1 MINLDRN
8 FYPYLEEVNEG
19 VERQFQPLP
28 PGQTKRILD
37 IGCGQGQLGEAI
49 QKKAYEVWGIEANQH
64 AVDAAARRLHRAIQS
79 DLHDH
84 DRVRDE
90 LDGAIFDSL
99 IFSDVLEHTYD
110 PLKVLRAYLNYVRPG
125 GSVVISVPNALVWE
139 FRFKYLFGKF
149 DYQDTGVLDRTHI
162 RFFTFKNAR
171 KLVEAAGCKITIV
184 DSTPYIVRAI
194 LPADQARGLQTERC
208 SRIDDGS
215 PGESQDHHRLEEL
228 PFLPEMGLSH
238 RIQGGVSLERHVC
251 LPDHHR
257 GYQGRLVRGI

>member
-8 FYPYLEEVNEG
+8 FYPYLEEINEG

-37 IGCGQGQLGEAI
+37 VGCGQGQLGEAI
-49 QKKAYEVWGIEANQH
+49 QEKAYEVWGIEANQY
-64 AVDAAARRLHRAIQS
+64 AVDAAARRLHRVILS

-84 DRVRDE
+84 DRVRDG
-90 LDGAIFDSL
+90 LDGAKFDSL

-110 PLKVLRAYLNYVRPG
+110 PLKVLKAYLKYVRPG

-139 FRFKYLFGKF
+139 FRFQYLFGKF

-162 RFFTFKNAR
+162 RFFTFKTAR

-184 DSTPYIVRAI
+184 DSTPYIVRAL
-194 LPADQARGLQTERC
+194 LPVIKRVVFKQKGADESTADRPENPRTIIDSKSYRFYQKWIYPAEYRVASLWKGMFAF
-208 SRIDDGS
+208 RI
-215 PGESQDHHRLEEL
+215 
-228 PFLPEMGLSH
+228 
-238 RIQGGVSLERHVC
+238 IIV
-251 LPDHHR
+251 
-257 GYQGRLVRGI
+257 GIKVG